1 MSLDQRY
8 AKTDAG
14 RAEIKTR
21 ALGLSR
27 TARNLLLV
35 IDATKTAREWLG
47 LVQGAEEEHFRSL
60 LEPGLIAAATAAAG
74 VKAAAP
80 AVPAAAPVA
89 PAAPAADPLLVQAYG
104 DPPLLNYEELYSML
118 TSQAPKYLSLIK
130 RYSMVLDVEKCGT
143 LSELQLLGLQFVE
156 RVAIDKGEDAAREL
170 RLLLGLKG

>member
-1 MSLDQRY
+1 MNLDQRY

-14 RAEIKTR
+14 RVEIKTR

-60 LEPGLIAAATAAAG
+60 LEPGLISAVAVAVAAPAAPP
-74 VKAAAP
+74 AAAP
-80 AVPAAAPVA
+80 AASPPAAPVD
-89 PAAPAADPLLVQAYG
+89 DPLLKQAYG
-104 DPPLLNYEELYSML
+104 DPPLLNYEELSSML

-130 RYSMVLDVEKCGT
+130 RYAMVLDVEKCAT
-143 LSELQLLGLQFVE
+143 LAELQLLGLQFVE
-156 RVAIDKGEDAAREL
+156 RVAIDKGEDAARQL
-170 RLLLGLKG
+170 RLLLGLR